1 MIFQGITYTTWR
13 MMLKDESGVFIEI
26 EFLDI
31 VANYGQ
37 ALVMFILFGLDPEEI
52 LIPAVRF
59 LKNKW

>member
-1 MIFQGITYTTWR
+1 
-13 MMLKDESGVFIEI
+13 MMLKDESGVFVEI

-52 LIPAVRF
+52 LIPTVRF
-59 LKNKW
+59 LKTKW